1 MRTRTSTAIIGV
13 NLIILAF
20 GLPQM
25 ASALALTGRDCE
37 GCFGPYQMGNPTTV
51 WVHYQGVYPDKS
63 IHDPYFESQV
73 ADPYGGE
80 EQSVSCAA
88 SEQVCWL
95 WADGI

>member
-37 GCFGPYQMGNPTTV
+37 GCFGPYQIGNTY
-51 WVHYQGVYPDKS
+51 WVHYQGVYDDKS
-63 IHDPYFESQV
+63 IHDPYFEAQLEY
-73 ADPYGGE
+73 PYDGP
-80 EQSVSCAA
+80 EQDISCQAA
-88 SEQVCWL
+88 EHVCL
-95 WADGI
+95 IWADGI